1 MNIKKRLAMKNGI
14 LVLTVAVII
23 LSVANLVLNKDD
35 IYAHSNGVPSFECD
49 ECHSGA
55 EDKNIEIL
63 LKGVPESYISNK
75 TYSLSLEIN
84 SDVISEGEYAGGFAL
99 SVSGGKLIVEDR
111 KNTQI
116 SENYLTHTID
126 GSKLRE
132 WKFKWVA
139 PAQKG
144 VGEVEFTIMA
154 VAANGDYS
162 PNGDVVGVETFKVK
176 PKK

>member
-1 MNIKKRLAMKNGI
+1 MKNGI
-14 LVLTVAVII
+14 LILLMTAGVLFVV
-23 LSVANLVLNKDD
+23 SLVQDGRN
-35 IYAHSNGVPSFECD
+35 IYAHSSGAPSFECD

-55 EDKNIEIL
+55 EDKKIEIL
-63 LKGVPESYISNK
+63 LKGVPESYIGNK

-84 SDVISEGEYAGGFAL
+84 SDVVSEGEYAGGFAL

-116 SENYLTHTID
+116 SENYLTHTIE

-144 VGEVEFTIMA
+144 AGEIEFTIMA

-162 PNGDVVGVETFKVK
+162 PNGDVVGVETFKIK